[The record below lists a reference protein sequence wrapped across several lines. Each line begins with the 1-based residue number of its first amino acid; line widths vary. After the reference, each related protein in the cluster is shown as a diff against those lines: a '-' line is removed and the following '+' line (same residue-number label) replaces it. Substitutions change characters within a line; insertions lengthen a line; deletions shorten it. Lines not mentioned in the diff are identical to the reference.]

1 MYSPKSSKSQ
11 KLIKPQLESL
21 IQENEII
28 KCSKCFH
35 IPFLTLENSNLI
47 LECKLGHKEIINIE
61 DYLKNNISYSLNF
74 ISCSICNIQK
84 DYKNY
89 YYCFKCQKSFCP
101 IHKFFH
107 KQHDIFSIKKY
118 DSICQIH
125 YKNYIYF
132 CLQCKKNFCRLCF
145 NLHNK
150 HKKIILTSILLTNND
165 IENYENIIK
174 KIQKKIHES
183 KNKIINKQKNEFIKI
198 IREIHLKLILGKQL
212 LKNYQN
218 EIIQKNICFELI
230 ENVKSYFKILQKNI
244 EKTISDFFKLKYSK
258 NQNKRIFEMK
268 NVKSFNNYIESD
280 YGTCLILLNYNDF
293 AFTANDK
300 TIKIYNGDSLENKL
314 NIKVIENIINC
325 ITKLKNDKLAI
336 TSYEQVEIIQLL
348 NNNRNYCILQR
359 KIQHSDFIFRLIEL
373 SNGNLVTCS
382 LDQTIKFW
390 SEIKYNNNNIN
401 IKSDNNEKNDFLNLN
416 KINDENFINN
426 NIHIMNI
433 NENNGNL
440 INPNNEFNKIN
451 NNKKKEENLKPIY
464 QNLLT
469 IFNNN
474 ETITKI
480 TQISEKEL
488 LGLNYQKQ
496 ILIFY
501 NINTFEE
508 ITTIKNIKFFNSI
521 CLINS
526 DIFAINSNNKGIY
539 LIKISTHEI
548 IKHISNNSTF
558 TYLFKAKNET
568 IFTGEFFSDSFGEKY
583 EIEQWE
589 INDNGYD
596 WMIIS
601 KKEFAHDYYISS
613 IIELNDGSI
622 VSASFDNSIKVWKS

>member
-1 MYSPKSSKSQ
+1 MYSPISLKSQ
-11 KLIKPQLESL
+11 KLMKPQLESL

-35 IPFLTLENSNLI
+35 IPFLQLENSNLI
-47 LECKLGHKEIINIE
+47 LDCKLGHKEVINIE
-61 DYLKNNISYSLNF
+61 DFLKNNVSHSLNF

-89 YYCFKCQKSFCP
+89 FCCFKCQKFFCP
-101 IHKFFH
+101 IHKFLH
-107 KQHDIFSIKKY
+107 KQHEIFSIKKY

-125 YKNYIYF
+125 NKNYVYY
-132 CLQCKKNFCRLCF
+132 CLQCKKNFCRLCL
-145 NLHNK
+145 NLHNN
-150 HKKIILTSILLTNND
+150 HRKIILNSILLTNKD

-198 IREIHLKLILGKQL
+198 IQEVHLKLILGKKL

-230 ENVKSYFKILQKNI
+230 ENVKSYFKILPKNI
-244 EKTISDFFKLKYSK
+244 EKTISDFFKQKYSK

-268 NVKSFNNYIESD
+268 NVKSFHNYIESD

-325 ITKLKNDKLAI
+325 ITKLKDDKLAI
-336 TSYEQVEIIQLL
+336 TSYDQVEIIQLL
-348 NNNRNYCILQR
+348 NKNRNYCILQR
-359 KIQHSDFIFRLIEL
+359 KIYHSDFIMRLIEL

-382 LDQTIKFW
+382 LDETIKIW
-390 SEIKYNNNNIN
+390 SEIKYNNNEKNLENRNFNNVEIITNNNIN
-401 IKSDNNEKNDFLNLN
+401 ELNINQNNENNENLIDLNN
-416 KINDENFINN
+416 ETNNINN
-426 NIHIMNI
+426 NI
-433 NENNGNL
+433 
-440 INPNNEFNKIN
+440 
-451 NNKKKEENLKPIY
+451 KKEDNLKPIY

-469 IFNNN
+469 INNNN
-474 ETITKI
+474 EAITKI
-480 TQISEKEL
+480 TQISENEI

-501 NINTFEE
+501 DINTFKE
-508 ITTIKNIKFFNSI
+508 ITSIKNIKFYNSI

-526 DIFAINSNNKGIY
+526 DIFAINANNKGIY
-539 LIKISTHEI
+539 LIKISTHEV
-548 IKHISNNSTF
+548 IKNISNNSTF

-589 INDNGYD
+589 INDNGLD

-601 KKEFAHDYYISS
+601 KKEFVHDYYISS

-622 VSASFDNSIKVWKS
+622 VSASFDNSVKVWKS

>member
-1 MYSPKSSKSQ
+1 MYSPISLKSQ
-11 KLIKPQLESL
+11 KIIKPQLETL
-21 IQENEII
+21 VQENDII

-35 IPFLTLENSNLI
+35 IPFLKLENSDLI

-61 DYLKNNISYSLNF
+61 DFLKNNISHSLNF

-89 YYCFKCQKSFCP
+89 FYCFKCQKLFCP
-101 IHKFFH
+101 IHKIFH
-107 KQHDIFSIKKY
+107 KQHEIFSMKKY

-125 YKNYIYF
+125 NKNYVYYCI
-132 CLQCKKNFCRLCF
+132 QCKINFCRLCL

-150 HKKIILTSILLTNND
+150 HKKIILSSILLTNND

-198 IREIHLKLILGKQL
+198 IQEVHLKLILGKKL

-230 ENVKSYFKILQKNI
+230 ENVKSYFKILPKNI
-244 EKTISDFFKLKYSK
+244 EKTISDFFKQKYSK

-268 NVKSFNNYIESD
+268 NIKSFNNYIESD

-336 TSYEQVEIIQLL
+336 TSYDQVEIIQLL
-348 NNNRNYCILQR
+348 NQNRNYIILQR
-359 KIQHSDFIFRLIEL
+359 KINHSDFIFRLIEL

-390 SEIKYNNNNIN
+390 SEIKYNNNNN
-401 IKSDNNEKNDFLNLN
+401 NNNEKKDIFNLENINFNNDEMIINNNNNEINLN
-416 KINDENFINN
+416 KNNGNLVNPNNINN
-426 NIHIMNI
+426 NI
-433 NENNGNL
+433 
-440 INPNNEFNKIN
+440 
-451 NNKKKEENLKPIY
+451 KKEENLKPIY

-469 IFNNN
+469 INNNN

-501 NINTFEE
+501 NINTFEQ
-508 ITTIKNIKFFNSI
+508 ITSIQNIKFYNSI

-539 LIKISTHEI
+539 LIKISTHEV
-548 IKHISNNSTF
+548 IKNISNNSTF
-558 TYLFKAKNET
+558 TYLFKARNET

-589 INDNGYD
+589 INDNGLD

-601 KKEFAHDYYISS
+601 KKEFVHDYYISS

-622 VSASFDNSIKVWKS
+622 VSASFDNSVKVWKS